1 MCSDLGFCPATEAQ
15 RPKAT
20 ESRGGPPPACRG
32 CRTRLQVAGS
42 VAWVASVAPV
52 ADRGRTTGAL
62 TRAARI
68 SDLGSLQSLQSLGRC
83 LPGRK
88 PPGAGGPDANCRASY
103 RSDPSDP
110 SDSGTDMP
118 PPRTRS
124 RTGATAVPSGLT
136 ASGPADPA
144 GGSGRIRVQRAAGQ
158 DAEVGIVPVVAGQ
171 RLTQVGGEHEAEPYR
186 GPRDGLGSRGRA
198 ELRQARGNVVGQPG
212 INNAPGLAHR
222 GEHRAD
228 AGTGKIDHG
237 PQPSRAL

>member
-20 ESRGGPPPACRG
+20 ESRGARPPACRG

-83 LPGRK
+83 LLARK
-88 PPGAGGPDANCRASY
+88 PPGAGGPDANCRASD
-103 RSDPSDP
+103 RSDPSDR

-136 ASGPADPA
+136 ASGPAGPA
-144 GGSGRIRVQRAAGQ
+144 GRERTDSSTAGRRAGC
-158 DAEVGIVPVVAGQ
+158 
-171 RLTQVGGEHEAEPYR
+171 GGR
-186 GPRDGLGSRGRA
+186 NRPRRGRA
-198 ELRQARGNVVGQPG
+198 ATHAGRRGARG
-212 INNAPGLAHR
+212 
-222 GEHRAD
+222 RAV
-228 AGTGKIDHG
+228 
-237 PQPSRAL
+237 PRSSRRPRESRAGRAPPGSRERGRPARRQ